1 MRTGDRVDVGILPS
15 QNDSCLN
22 RHRDRMTDE
31 TDIGDEE
38 LLFKYVPAAR
48 AMTCLPEIGDGAL
61 RATQPAA
68 MNDPFEC
75 AMSKIFV
82 ESDRDS
88 GNLALARTLTEIQS
102 RNPVSPTDVEEARI
116 QYGSLYMGEL
126 YRQQLSTRF
135 GIVSFSEDPFHPLLW
150 SHYTL
155 DGSGFA
161 IGYKAAELMR
171 LGGSGVHLQAVRYI
185 PRPEVLTGYE
195 PLSAPASNMIQI
207 MRCKSDHW
215 AYESEWRLIV
225 ELATTLGTGQKDRH
239 GHPVNLFRVP
249 NSAIDKVYYTERTPR
264 DAVEEINARLRDRNN
279 RYSVHHATRVVLAEH
294 AYRYKESAPD
304 ASDGAPG
311 DRDKR

>member
-1 MRTGDRVDVGILPS
+1 
-15 QNDSCLN
+15 
-22 RHRDRMTDE
+22 MTDE
-31 TDIGDEE
+31 IDIGDEE
-38 LLFKYVPAAR
+38 LLFKYVPPAR
-48 AMTCLPEIGDGAL
+48 AMTCLPEVGDGAL

-75 AMSKIFV
+75 TVSKIFV
-82 ESDRDS
+82 ESDRDR
-88 GNLALARTLTEIQS
+88 GNLVFAQTLTEIQR
-102 RNPVSPTDVEEARI
+102 RNPVSPTDVEAARI

-135 GIVSFSEDPFHPLLW
+135 GIVSFSADPFHPLLW

-161 IGYKAAELMR
+161 IGYKAAELKR
-171 LGGSGVHLQAVRYI
+171 LSGSGVHLRAVRYI
-185 PRPEVLTGYE
+185 PRPGVMIGYE

-239 GHPVNLFRVP
+239 GQPVNLFRVP
-249 NSAIDKVYYTERTPR
+249 NSAIGKVYYTERTPR
-264 DAVEEINARLRDRNN
+264 EAVEEIETRLRARNN
-279 RYSVHHATRVVLAEH
+279 RYGVHHATKVVLAED
-294 AYRYKESAPD
+294 AYRYEDSALGT
-304 ASDGAPG
+304 SVEAPG
-311 DRDKR
+311 DQGKR